1 MWDSRQGGAVPER
14 GPRHVYQIGLV
25 GRRTRFRIGA
35 GGGSVDSLSRA

>member
-25 GRRTRFRIGA
+25 GTPHAIPDR
-35 GGGSVDSLSRA
+35 GGSVDSLSRA